1 MKKTI
6 SILTCTILLFGQ
18 VKADIELPD
27 LGSPSDVYL
36 SKLDEPVIGRAYYR
50 NLRQQGQVVEDP
62 LLNEYIH
69 SLPNYLLYIFLYKKY
84 FINIFIM
91 TSMFNQDL

>member
-6 SILTCTILLFGQ
+6 SVLTCTILLLGQ

-36 SKLDEPVIGRAYYR
+36 SKLDEPAIGRAYYR

-62 LLNEYIH
+62 LLN
-69 SLPNYLLYIFLYKKY
+69 
-84 FINIFIM
+84 
-91 TSMFNQDL
+91 DLISSANWARIKTRELVGR